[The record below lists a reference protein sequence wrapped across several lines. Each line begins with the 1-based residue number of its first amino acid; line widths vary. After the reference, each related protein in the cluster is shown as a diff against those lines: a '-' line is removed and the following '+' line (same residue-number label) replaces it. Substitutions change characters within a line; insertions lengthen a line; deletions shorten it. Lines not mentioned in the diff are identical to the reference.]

1 MIIIEKEI
9 ENKNVVLE
17 VDETIDSTKL
27 GGQPLLKV
35 NGRFI
40 AVIYAVD
47 TLTVI
52 KGIANADTLNDIVES
67 MRGTWAEDSVKEAMG
82 VRFEKWLNDC

>member
-17 VDETIDSTKL
+17 VDETIDCKKL
-27 GGQPLLKV
+27 GGQPLLKADGKIV
-35 NGRFI
+35 

-47 TLTVI
+47 TLNAI
-52 KGIANADTLNDIVES
+52 KGIANAKTLKDIAES
-67 MRGTWAEDSVKEAMG
+67 MQGTWAEDSIKEI
-82 VRFEKWLNDC
+82 VEV